1 MGPLTLAIACRT
13 PKPWYRPGSAS
24 RSSSA
29 SCSPVDAPLGTAA
42 RPSAPSSRTIS
53 TSTVGFPRESRISR
67 AETSSISDMAG
78 RWYRTFRSPTGG
90 SAVGLPGRRF
100 RELPEGAHPVEPEL
114 AVELLGP
121 IGAVRDQEHEVRGVA
136 RRGDRGRE
144 ERARDAAVPVRL
156 QRVDA
161 LDLGDAVAEVDH
173 PGGDPGA
180 LGGVVEHELAMPEAF
195 ERPVGFGGELAR
207 RRGADRALDPQE
219 VAVPPIG
226 EPVVVQHRA
235 EAPRLDPA
243 AGRVLDP
250 VPERSDPFEII
261 RHGWCSTGHRQRA
274 SRNSARSSSS
284 GAVSTSTPRSA
295 ASTTNRSYRAAKP
308 AIVRRSADSG
318 STPSFRAT
326 ATVANKTSP
335 TSPSAPSVDVACSSS
350 SNSSRSAPIAPE
362 TLRHSNPHPA
372 ARRWTLA
379 ARPRAGRDAGIPS
392 STPLR
397 PPSSS

>member
-13 PKPWYRPGSAS
+13 PLPWYRPGSAS

-42 RPSAPSSRTIS
+42 RPTAPSSSTTS

-78 RWYRTFRSPTGG
+78 RWYRTFRAPPGG
-90 SAVGLPGRRF
+90 SAVGLPRRRL
-100 RELPEGAHPVEPEL
+100 RELPEGAHRVEPEL
-114 AVELLGP
+114 AVELLRP
-121 IGAVRDQEHEVRGVA
+121 IGGVRDQEDEVGGVA

-156 QRVDA
+156 RGVDP
-161 LDLGDAVAEVDH
+161 LHLGGPVAAVALATAH
-173 PGGDPGA
+173 DP
-180 LGGVVEHELAMPEAF
+180 
-195 ERPVGFGGELAR
+195 
-207 RRGADRALDPQE
+207 ALDPQE
-219 VAVPPIG
+219 VAVAPIG
-226 EPVVVQHRA
+226 EPVVVQRRA

-261 RHGWCSTGHRQRA
+261 RHGWCSTGPRQRA

-295 ASTTNRSYRAAKP
+295 A
-308 AIVRRSADSG
+308 
-318 STPSFRAT
+318 
-326 ATVANKTSP
+326 
-335 TSPSAPSVDVACSSS
+335 
-350 SNSSRSAPIAPE
+350 
-362 TLRHSNPHPA
+362 
-372 ARRWTLA
+372 
-379 ARPRAGRDAGIPS
+379 
-392 STPLR
+392 
-397 PPSSS
+397 